1 MRLTWLDEPTAK
13 IAGNVAKPFQLNAE
27 RVVAA
32 HDAARE
38 TCGRALGARSRGARP
53 RRTRFRVPLEAAGH
67 RGRGICL
74 GCHIASEA
82 RRGQWRE
89 RIKCGPFAGRLR
101 WRPLGSR
108 GVASN
113 PGRSMSGSVIGI
125 PMTRERKAT
134 VTSQGGKRG
143 TATRWSSLTWQNVD
157 RWAGSRSVSRGRA
170 YQRQGRVR
178 DLVLAEDGRL
188 LGTVMG
194 GDRYV
199 TSVWLAPSEGRA
211 RELELSRGAAKA
223 ARDERLKPRQF

>member
-1 MRLTWLDEPTAK
+1 
-13 IAGNVAKPFQLNAE
+13 
-27 RVVAA
+27 
-32 HDAARE
+32 
-38 TCGRALGARSRGARP
+38 
-53 RRTRFRVPLEAAGH
+53 
-67 RGRGICL
+67 
-74 GCHIASEA
+74 
-82 RRGQWRE
+82 
-89 RIKCGPFAGRLR
+89 
-101 WRPLGSR
+101 
-108 GVASN
+108 
-113 PGRSMSGSVIGI
+113 MSGSVIGI